1 MPQYRRR
8 TYVRRRRPAKKNT
21 AVRRVA
27 RAEAKKVL
35 NKAVESKIFDGAV
48 PTAGVDWL
56 GTGNV
61 WNVTSDPSSGT
72 LMTQGTGL
80 NQYVGTVMRPTYLMI
95 RWQMAP
101 ADPTNM
107 LRILV
112 IQDLAGGIPTVPN
125 VLQSTGNVRAPLSA
139 LDTRFD
145 NTYRVIADRT
155 FSLDTTTAVQRV
167 GKIKIGMR
175 QLRPVHFLD
184 AIGTLEKAGIYILA
198 VSDSG
203 VAAHPTLQLYWRLH
217 YKDA

>member
-8 TYVRRRRPAKKNT
+8 TYVRRRRPVKKNT
-21 AVRRVA
+21 TVRRVA

-35 NKAVESKIFDGAV
+35 NKAVESKIHDGAV
-48 PTAGVDWL
+48 PTAGIDWDGAGSVWSVTTDPSAGTSITS
-56 GTGNV
+56 GTG
-61 WNVTSDPSSGT
+61 P
-72 LMTQGTGL
+72 
-80 NQYVGTVMRPTYLMI
+80 NQYVGTVIRPTYLMI
-95 RWQMAP
+95 RFQIGA

-107 LRILV
+107 LRIIVL
-112 IQDLAGGIPTVPN
+112 QDIAGGVPTVPN
-125 VLQSTGNVRAPLSA
+125 VLQSTGNIRAPLSA

-155 FSLDTTTAVQRV
+155 FSLDTTTTVQRV

-175 QLRPVHFLD
+175 QLRPMHFLNGL
-184 AIGTLEKAGIYILA
+184 GTLEKAGIYILA

-203 VAAHPTLQLYWRLH
+203 VSAHPTLQLYWRLH

>member
-8 TYVRRRRPAKKNT
+8 VYKRRARPAKKNS

-48 PTAGVDWL
+48 PTTGIDWS
-56 GTGNV
+56 GTNAV
-61 WNVTSDPSSGT
+61 WPVTTDPSSGVV
-72 LMTQGTGL
+72 MVQGAGDG
-80 NQYVGTVMRPTYLMI
+80 QYIGTVLRPTYLMI
-95 RWQMAP
+95 RFQLGA

-107 LRILV
+107 LRIIVL
-112 IQDLAGGIPTVPN
+112 QDLAGGVPTVPN
-125 VLQSTGNVRAPLSA
+125 VLQSTANVRAPLSA
-139 LDTRFD
+139 LETRYD
-145 NTYRVIADRT
+145 NTYRILADRT
-155 FSLDTTTAVQRV
+155 FSLDTTTTVQRV

-175 QLRPVHFLD
+175 QLRPIHFSD
-184 AIGTLEKAGIYILA
+184 ATGTIEKAGIYVLA

-203 VAAHPTLQLYWRLH
+203 VVAHPSLQAYWRLH